1 MAGRRTRVRLLN
13 GGHTFA
19 SFPILAFDL
28 IVFDLDGT
36 LIDSRR
42 DLADATNALIV
53 ELGGTALSQDEVT
66 AMVGEGAAVL
76 VKRALA
82 AARLDAP
89 AARSARPV
97 PRPL

>member
-1 MAGRRTRVRLLN
+1 MTL
-13 GGHTFA
+13 
-19 SFPILAFDL
+19 DL

-53 ELGGTALSQDEVT
+53 ELGGTALREEEVT

-76 VKRALA
+76 VRRALA
-82 AARLDAP
+82 AAGLDRVP
-89 AARSARPV
+89 PSRSSGSSPTMTSG
-97 PRPL
+97 